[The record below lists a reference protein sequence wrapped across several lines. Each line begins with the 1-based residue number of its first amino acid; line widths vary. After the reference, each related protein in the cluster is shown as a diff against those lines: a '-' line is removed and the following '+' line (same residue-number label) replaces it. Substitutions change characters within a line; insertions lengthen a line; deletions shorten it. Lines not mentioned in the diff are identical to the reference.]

1 MNTARSG
8 RRRADGF
15 RYSSRDWLGKAS
27 AGLLGGVFLALGLG
41 GLLAHFAL
49 GGVGRFS
56 LEHQFT
62 MWLVSPLL
70 LCTLCA
76 CFMFRSGLR
85 AWAWLGAA
93 NLLVWG
99 LLFGVP

>member
-1 MNTARSG
+1 MSPVRASRRS
-8 RRRADGF
+8 ADAY

-27 AGLLGGVFLALGLG
+27 AGLVCGVFLALGAG
-41 GLLAHFAL
+41 GLLARFAL

-70 LCTLCA
+70 LAILCA

-99 LLFGVP
+99 LLLAVP